1 MHPPK
6 LSVICASPALVDA
19 LLAEARAGSPGLEIR
34 AQRLAPEAACASLAA
49 SQDDLVALEL
59 PQVGPDALEQIGRA
73 LAARPATAMILL
85 TPDSS
90 PATLLAAMRAG
101 VREVVP
107 MPLTPGAL
115 REAWARQVARLLLQP
130 RAPQARG
137 PAPVTAF
144 IPAKGGAGA
153 TFLATSFAHALSA
166 RGARVALIDLNLHVG
181 DAALFLSDQAAGMT
195 LADLAAQA
203 ERLDGS
209 LLESAMLRCGA
220 GLHVL
225 AAPRDLEAVV
235 GLRAQTVSR
244 IVELATERFD
254 QVVLDVARVP
264 DPLVLQALD
273 QASRVCLVTLTSLP
287 GLHGARRLTTML
299 RDLGLAQSRLE
310 LVVNRAD
317 RGGELGAADLRRALG
332 FAQARE
338 IPDSVQAV
346 EQAID
351 RGTPILQHAAR
362 DPVARALAE
371 WAAQVLPVAV
381 PVAAALARSGAGEPA
396 TSTTPPAQAGW
407 LRSLGLGLGRA
418 RAHA

>member
-6 LSVICASPALVDA
+6 LSVICASPALIDA
-19 LLAEARAGSPGLEIR
+19 LAADARAGSPGLEVR
-34 AQRLAPEAACASLAA
+34 AQLAAPEAACGTLAHA
-49 SQDDLVALEL
+49 HDDLVALEL
-59 PQVGPDALEQIGRA
+59 PRVGPEQLAQIGQA
-73 LAARPATAMILL
+73 LAERPATALILL

-90 PATLLAAMRAG
+90 PGTLLGAMRAG

-107 MPLTPGAL
+107 LPLVNGEF
-115 REAWARQVARLLLQP
+115 REAWARQVARLLLQQRAPEP
-130 RAPQARG
+130 RAAAQ
-137 PAPVTAF
+137 VTAF

-153 TFLATSFAHALSA
+153 TFLATSFAHALAA

-181 DAALFLSDQAAGMT
+181 DAALFLSDQAASMT

-203 ERLDGS
+203 GRLDGA
-209 LLESAMLRCGA
+209 LLESAMLRCGP

-235 GLRAQTVSR
+235 GLRAETVAR

-254 QVVLDVARVP
+254 HVVLDVARVP
-264 DPLVLQALD
+264 DPLVLRALD
-273 QASRVCLVTLTSLP
+273 QASRVCLVTLTTLP
-287 GLHGARRLTTML
+287 GLHGARRLSTML
-299 RDLGLAQSRLE
+299 RDLGLPQSRQE

-317 RGGELGAADLRRALG
+317 RGSELAAADLRRTLG

-338 IPDSVQAV
+338 IPDSAQAV

-371 WAAQVLPVAV
+371 WAAQLV
-381 PVAAALARSGAGEPA
+381 PVAMVRPGTDAPA
-396 TSTTPPAQAGW
+396 HAAGW
-407 LRSLGLGLGRA
+407 LRSLGLGLGRTWVEA
-418 RAHA
+418 